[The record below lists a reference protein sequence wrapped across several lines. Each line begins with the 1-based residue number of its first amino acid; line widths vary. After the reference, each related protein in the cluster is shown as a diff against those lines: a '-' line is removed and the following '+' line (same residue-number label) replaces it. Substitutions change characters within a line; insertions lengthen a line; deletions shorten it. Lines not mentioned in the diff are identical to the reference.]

1 MKRTLYYIAIALLV
15 VTGIALTLLTN
26 SGFVSFRQPYILQKS
41 AEVRPGNMPPDN
53 MPIVF
58 VNVNVVPMDSE
69 RILANQTVL
78 VRDGLIAE
86 IGEQGA
92 VNIPTAAQVI
102 DGDGKYLMP
111 GLADMHVHV
120 KEENELLLFVA
131 HGVTTV
137 RDMWGTTGMQLAL
150 GFPDQLAM
158 RTQTASGELMGPT
171 IYTAGPLLE
180 GDPPTSPL
188 MTAYRTP
195 EEAVAAVRRQKAQG
209 YDFIKIYDHISS
221 ETFDA
226 IIKTAD
232 EVGLRVAG
240 HVPKQVGLDRALA
253 AGLHTIEH
261 LSGYIDSD
269 AADFLIPEEQLAQ
282 YAIMT
287 SEAGAWNCPTIGV
300 YQMHAPAD
308 ELPRLE
314 QRPEMAYVSPRMK
327 ILWQYMFRPGAMQNI
342 SYAGHYPTRINELNM
357 QMVRVLHEHDAKF
370 ILGTDT
376 DNPYLVS
383 GISLLDELDYLVA
396 AGFTPYEAIAAGTR
410 NAADALDRPDE
421 FGTITVGK
429 RADLLL
435 LAANPLDNVRNVRQ
449 QEGVMVR
456 GQWFPQA
463 DLQRM
468 LDELVQSYRGN
479 WLERLWP
486 IGLLAGALFMVR
498 RPPRRKRGG
507 EK

>member
-1 MKRTLYYIAIALLV
+1 MKRTFYYIAIVLLV
-15 VTGIALTLLTN
+15 VAGIGLTLLSN
-26 SGFVSFRQPYILQKS
+26 NGFLSFRQPYILQKS
-41 AEVRPGNMPPDN
+41 AELRPDN
-53 MPIVF
+53 MPIAF
-58 VNVNVVPMDSE
+58 VDVNVVPMDSE
-69 RILANQTVL
+69 RILENQTVL
-78 VRDGLIAE
+78 VRDGRIAE
-86 IGEQGA
+86 IGARET
-92 VNIPTAAQVI
+92 VDVLSDVEVI

-158 RTQTASGELMGPT
+158 RAQTASGELIGPT

-195 EEAVAAVRRQKAQG
+195 EEAAEAVRWQKAQG
-209 YDFIKIYDHISS
+209 YDFIKIYDNLSPA
-221 ETFDA
+221 TYDA
-226 IIKTAD
+226 IVKTAD

-240 HVPKQVGLDRALA
+240 HVPKQVGLDGAFA
-253 AGLHTIEH
+253 SGQHTIEH

-269 AADFLIPEEQLAQ
+269 AAALLIPEDQLAQ
-282 YAIMT
+282 YAVMT
-287 SEAGAWNCPTIGV
+287 REAGVWNCPTLGV
-300 YQMHAPAD
+300 YQMHVPAD

-327 ILWQYMFRPGAMQNI
+327 ILWQTMFRPGAMQNI
-342 SYAGHYPTRINELNM
+342 SYAGHYPTRINELNT
-357 QMVRVLHEHDAKF
+357 QMMRVLHEHDAKF

-383 GISLLDELDYLVA
+383 GTSLLDELDYLVE

-410 NAADALDRPDE
+410 NAADALERFDE
-421 FGTITVGK
+421 FGTVTAGK
-429 RADLLL
+429 RADLIL
-435 LAANPLDNVRNVRQ
+435 LAANPLDDVRNVRQ
-449 QEGVMVR
+449 QAGVMVR
-456 GQWFPQA
+456 GQWFAQA
-463 DLQRM
+463 DLQLM
-468 LDELVQSYRGN
+468 LDELVASYRGN
-479 WLERLWP
+479 WLERFWP
-486 IGLLAGALFMVR
+486 VGLLAMAIFMAR
-498 RPPRRKRGG
+498 RPRWRKQGS
-507 EK
+507 